1 MKRYIYG
8 ESVKGATHERT
19 AMPLQDSKK
28 IVEISDN
35 ITILSVADG
44 HGSSKC
50 PLSEYGSK
58 IAVNVFCD
66 VMKKYIENY
75 SESKKAL
82 AGLVSY
88 LNREGDTRFAQEICE
103 EWQARVRRSFDKRK
117 DKKANY
123 GHLMDGDKVVSWE
136 KVYSLYGTT
145 LLGMLITDTFIFSFQ
160 IGDGD
165 INIVTAD
172 NIEPLVDPEKFLGT
186 ETHSLSKVDAW
197 KKSVSSI
204 KMKNAKADLPYL
216 YMLSTDGFSNSYKS
230 DEDFKKTCRDYFA
243 MIGQHGFD
251 AIQENLGRWLK
262 ETSELG
268 CGDDITLVMVYFD
281 K

>member
-1 MKRYIYG
+1 
-8 ESVKGATHERT
+8 
-19 AMPLQDSKK
+19 
-28 IVEISDN
+28 
-35 ITILSVADG
+35 
-44 HGSSKC
+44 
-50 PLSEYGSK
+50 
-58 IAVNVFCD
+58 
-66 VMKKYIENY
+66 
-75 SESKKAL
+75 
-82 AGLVSY
+82 
-88 LNREGDTRFAQEICE
+88 
-103 EWQARVRRSFDKRK
+103 
-117 DKKANY
+117 
-123 GHLMDGDKVVSWE
+123 
-136 KVYSLYGTT
+136 
-145 LLGMLITDTFIFSFQ
+145 MLITDTFIFSFQ

-197 KKSVSSI
+197 KKSVSSL

-230 DEDFKKTCRDYFA
+230 DEDFKKTCKDYFT

-268 CGDDITLVMVYFD
+268 CGDDITLVMAYFS